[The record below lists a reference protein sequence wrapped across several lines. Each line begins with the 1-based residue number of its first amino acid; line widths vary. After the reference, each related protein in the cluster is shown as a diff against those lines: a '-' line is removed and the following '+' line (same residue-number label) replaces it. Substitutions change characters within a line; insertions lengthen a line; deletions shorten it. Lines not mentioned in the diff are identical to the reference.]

1 MNNSISKLVP
11 IIGSLNDHAH
21 MEEIIAYRRLHPR
34 SQYHRR
40 RVPGLSRAAGT
51 SKEYAR
57 RPRVLIYR
65 PSVFLIPYK

>member
-40 RVPGLSRAAGT
+40 RIR
-51 SKEYAR
+51 
-57 RPRVLIYR
+57 
-65 PSVFLIPYK
+65 